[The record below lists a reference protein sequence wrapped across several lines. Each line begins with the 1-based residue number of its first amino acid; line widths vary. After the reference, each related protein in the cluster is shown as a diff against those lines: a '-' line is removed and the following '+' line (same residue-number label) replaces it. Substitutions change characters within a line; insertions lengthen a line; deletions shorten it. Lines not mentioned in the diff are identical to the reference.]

1 MNEEN
6 KMTIHFLGA
15 AGTVTGSKYLIETGN
30 KKLMVDCG
38 VFQGLKELRLLNW
51 AQPEYDPRSINAVI
65 LTHGHLDHTG
75 YLARLVK
82 LGFKGKIYGSAPTLK
97 IAEIILKDSAKIQE
111 EEAKR
116 ANREGYSKHHP
127 AEAFYDLKD
136 VENTLP
142 LLHPIAEGKWHI
154 IENDFKVRWQYNGH
168 IIGSTFIEVEI
179 NKKRVVF
186 SGDIGRKKDLLLY
199 TPKKPEK
206 ADVLLI
212 ESTYGG
218 RIHPEE
224 ESIVP
229 ELERIVNETVE
240 RGGSL
245 FIPSFAVER
254 TQLMMLML
262 WRLLKEKRIPK
273 IPMIMDSPMGANVLH
288 LFHTS
293 RDWHKLKPD
302 ECDEMCSY
310 FEVVSSYRETLF
322 LRDDSTPK
330 IVIAGS
336 GMMTGGRILNYMETR
351 SGNSN
356 DTLLFVGYQAEG
368 TRGRKL
374 LEGGT
379 EMKVYGK
386 WLPFKMHMEH
396 IEGLSAHGDQ
406 NDLIDWL
413 VEIKE
418 QPERVFIIHGETEQ
432 AEALSKALE
441 EKKGWRA
448 QIPQLNQTVEL

>member
-1 MNEEN
+1 
-6 KMTIHFLGA
+6 MTLKFLGA
-15 AGTVTGSKYLIETGN
+15 AGTVTGSKYLLETAH

-38 VFQGLKELRLLNW
+38 VFQGLKELRLRNW
-51 AQPEYDPRSINAVI
+51 EQPAYDPASIDAVV

-111 EEAKR
+111 EEAAR
-116 ANREGYSKHHP
+116 ANREGYSKHSP
-127 AEAFYDLKD
+127 AEAFYNLKD
-136 VENTLP
+136 VERTLP
-142 LLHPIAEGKWHI
+142 LFSPVAEGQWHV
-154 IENDFKVRWQYNGH
+154 IETDFRVRWQYNGH
-168 IIGSTFIEVEI
+168 IIGSTFIEVETGD
-179 NKKRVVF
+179 KRIVF
-186 SGDIGRKKDLLLY
+186 SGDLGRKNDLLLY
-199 TPKKPEK
+199 PPKKPEK

-218 RIHPEE
+218 RFHPEE
-224 ESIVP
+224 ETILP
-229 ELERIVNETVE
+229 ELERIIKETIE

-254 TQLMMLML
+254 TQLMMLMI
-262 WRLLKEKRIPK
+262 WRLLKKKK
-273 IPMIMDSPMGANVLH
+273 IPEIPMVMDSPMGANVLH
-288 LFHTS
+288 LFHAS
-293 RDWHKLKPD
+293 QDWHKLKPD

-310 FEVVSSYRETLF
+310 FEIVSSYRETLF
-322 LRDDSTPK
+322 LRDDSTPR

-336 GMMTGGRILNYMETR
+336 GMMTGGRILNYMEAR

-374 LEGGT
+374 LEG
-379 EMKVYGK
+379 EKEIKVYGK
-386 WLPFKMHMEH
+386 WLPFKMHMEQ

-406 NDLIDWL
+406 NDLIDW
-413 VEIKE
+413 VSEIEE
-418 QPERVFIIHGETEQ
+418 QPKEVFIIHGETEQ
-432 AEALSKALE
+432 ATALLKALE
-441 EKKGWRA
+441 EAKGWQA
-448 QIPQLNQTVEL
+448 QLPGLNQTVVL